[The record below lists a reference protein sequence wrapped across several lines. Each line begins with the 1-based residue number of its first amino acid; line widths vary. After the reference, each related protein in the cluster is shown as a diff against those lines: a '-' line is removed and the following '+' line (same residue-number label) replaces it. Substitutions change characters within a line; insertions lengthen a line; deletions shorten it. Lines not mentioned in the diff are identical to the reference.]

1 MGIIFM
7 VTHMRAHRDDDY
19 TFTPSVYQHEPR
31 DRNSIDR
38 SIGKSLEVFVVFLDA
53 SGAEAALQMA
63 DRLAQKLGAHLR
75 ALWPFEVHYSLPLT
89 KPPIPV
95 EFLEGQI
102 RDAAAKTHLEVAAQ
116 IYLCRDRNVTLRHL
130 LPPNSLIVIGGR
142 RRWWPTVEQK
152 LSKALQDLGHHVLF
166 AEQR

>member
-1 MGIIFM
+1 MSM
-7 VTHMRAHRDDDY
+7 VTDMRAHHDDDY
-19 TFTPSVYQHEPR
+19 AFTPSVHQYEPWDR
-31 DRNSIDR
+31 DTVDR
-38 SIGKSLEVFVVFLDA
+38 STEKGLEVFVIFLDV

-63 DRLAQKLGAHLR
+63 DGLAQKLGAHLR
-75 ALWPFEVHYSLPLT
+75 ALWPFEVPYPLPLT
-89 KPPIPV
+89 RPPIPV
-95 EFLEGQI
+95 EFLEGQV